1 MSVVIMVVFGLL
13 MLFVMEAM
21 VWGKRAKLWA
31 VSRSGF
37 LFLFS
42 NLSDLYETMP
52 NNNKKKY
59 RLLIARLSYFSLGIL
74 LVDPHCGVVKEFP
87 GVAGKIA
94 GMYCA
99 GGVVYLMRVS

>member
-1 MSVVIMVVFGLL
+1 MSVHLASAIDRGDAPRLGATWMSVVIMVVFGLL

-52 NNNKKKY
+52 QQ
-59 RLLIARLSYFSLGIL
+59 
-74 LVDPHCGVVKEFP
+74 
-87 GVAGKIA
+87 
-94 GMYCA
+94 
-99 GGVVYLMRVS
+99 